1 MFFKSNRN
9 FTSEHVKIVKTQ
21 GFLMILVQ
29 NSRFFQ
35 NFSNSRFCKDSKE
48 SSNPELTKSFIKW
61 EEQLN
66 FYKLLSLHFLYIANK
81 LKHQQYIYTKLTK
94 TFMYSLSTKIY

>member
-9 FTSEHVKIVKTQ
+9 FTSEHVKIVKIQ

-29 NSRFFQ
+29 NSQFFQ

-48 SSNPELTKSFIKW
+48 RSNPELTKSFIK
-61 EEQLN
+61 
-66 FYKLLSLHFLYIANK
+66 
-81 LKHQQYIYTKLTK
+81 
-94 TFMYSLSTKIY
+94 